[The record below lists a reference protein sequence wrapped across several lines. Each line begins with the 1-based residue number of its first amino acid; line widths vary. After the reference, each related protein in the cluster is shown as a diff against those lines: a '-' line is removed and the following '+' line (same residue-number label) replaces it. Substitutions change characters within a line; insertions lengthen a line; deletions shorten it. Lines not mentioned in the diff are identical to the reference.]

1 MLLVCLSVLGSG
13 KEIGPCS
20 RSVSFSSAACS
31 LRHHSVTAGTSLCVR
46 VSVLVHIVKGGRK
59 TVPKCHLW
67 NLSFLSF
74 NKSAD
79 GNGCFLLFV

>member
-1 MLLVCLSVLGSG
+1 MPALSEQRAACLFIRAGLGQG
-13 KEIGPCS
+13 NWPCS

-67 NLSFLSF
+67 NLSFLQ
-74 NKSAD
+74 
-79 GNGCFLLFV
+79 